1 MKDIVLTPEV
11 VKAVRDFVKTEMQ
24 DFYREYTGHT
34 IVINTHFL
42 MRLGAELK
50 DKQRAEL
57 KAKRKREHRAQMKA
71 RADIMR
77 AEKLK
82 GTFYKIS

>member
-1 MKDIVLTPEV
+1 MEDIVLTPEV
-11 VKAVRDFVKTEMQ
+11 VKAVRDFAKTEMQ
-24 DFYREYTGHT
+24 NLYKEYTGDT

-50 DKQRAEL
+50 DKHRAEL
-57 KAKRKREHRAQMKA
+57 KAKRKREHMARRRA

-77 AEKLK
+77 AERLK

>member
-11 VKAVRDFVKTEMQ
+11 VKAIRDFASDKTEN
-24 DFYREYTGHT
+24 T
-34 IVINTHFL
+34 IVANTQFL
-42 MRLGAELK
+42 IRLGAEMK
-50 DKQRAEL
+50 EKHMAEM
-57 KAKRKREHRAQMKA
+57 KAKRKREHRARMKA
-71 RADIMR
+71 RADIMH